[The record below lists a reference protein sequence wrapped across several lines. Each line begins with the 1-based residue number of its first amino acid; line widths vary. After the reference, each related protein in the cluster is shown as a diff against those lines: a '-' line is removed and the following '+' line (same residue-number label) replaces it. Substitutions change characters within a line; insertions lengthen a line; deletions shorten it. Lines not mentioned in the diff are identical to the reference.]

1 MGNCG
6 GIFTGGLLGSAYGF
20 ILSRTNELLNVK
32 KIARKIVNADRV
44 YSAASKNDIYHR
56 ACSFLSETQLSKGTA
71 FYITG
76 YDEVR
81 CILLQVQGEINGV
94 KGIFEFILQP
104 DGTVSHKLFT
114 KIG

>member
-1 MGNCG
+1 M
-6 GIFTGGLLGSAYGF
+6 FFKQDLGSAYGF
-20 ILSRTNELLNVK
+20 ILSKTNELLNVK

-44 YSAASKNDIYHR
+44 SSAVSKNDIYHR

-76 YDEVR
+76 HDKVR

-104 DGTVSHKLFT
+104 DGTVSHQLFT